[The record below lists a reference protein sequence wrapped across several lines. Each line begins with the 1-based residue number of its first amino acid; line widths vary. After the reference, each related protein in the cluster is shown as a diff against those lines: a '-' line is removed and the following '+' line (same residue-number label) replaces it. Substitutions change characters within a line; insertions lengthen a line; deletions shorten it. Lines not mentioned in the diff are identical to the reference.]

1 MKSQWII
8 YEEDK
13 KLQDSIAREFKISS
27 ITSQILINRGLT
39 DSDVIKRFFNISL
52 QSLSFP
58 LLLKNLEQACDR
70 IIYALKRKQKI
81 VIYGDYD
88 VDGITS
94 VSLLYNFFKAIG
106 AENISFYIPSR
117 LTEGYGLNIEAI
129 KRFKQENIKLI
140 ITVDCGV
147 SNIAEIEFANSLG
160 IDVIVTD
167 HHEVPDEVPS
177 AFAIVDPKQKDCNFP
192 FKDLA
197 GVGIAFYLLIGLRMK
212 LRDSNFWKNREE
224 LNLKNFLDLV
234 ALGTIADICPLKF
247 DNRILVKFGLSELE
261 RSRRMGVKALKQI
274 CGIREGQ
281 LNYWSVGFR
290 LAPRINAIGRLDN
303 ASLGVNLLTT
313 DNYSNA
319 LKIASLLEQNNFERQ
334 KIEEKILKEA
344 LKIIEKSKNLKD
356 KHSIVLYSDN
366 WHEGVIGIV
375 SSRLVEKYYKPTIL
389 ISFNGNEGKGS
400 ARSIKDF
407 DIYEA
412 LSLCSEFLENFGGH
426 KYAAGITLKKDKLH
440 DFIEAFEDTVKKL
453 TRKEDFYKKVYID
466 KKVNFDEIGDS
477 LIREFQMLEPFG
489 PSNIEPTLLTE
500 DVLVTSVRIFG
511 INHVKLTL
519 EQGSS
524 SFEALAFNRIKDNIT
539 IGDSLNVSYYPY
551 SYKENGKMDI
561 KLKIKDIEKLS

>member
-8 YEEDK
+8 YDEDK
-13 KLQDSIAREFKISS
+13 NLQDSISKKFKISN

-39 DSDVIKRFFNISL
+39 EPEVIKKFFNITL
-52 QSLSFP
+52 QSLTFP

-70 IIYALKRKQKI
+70 IIYAFKKQQKI

-94 VSLLYNFFKAIG
+94 VSLLYSFFKLIG
-106 AENISFYIPSR
+106 ASENILFYIPSR
-117 LTEGYGLNIEAI
+117 LSEGYGLNIDAI
-129 KRFKQENIKLI
+129 KKFKSENIKLI
-140 ITVDCGV
+140 ITVDCGI
-147 SNIAEIEFANSLG
+147 SNIAEIEFAKSLG

-167 HHEVPDEVPS
+167 HHEVPEDVPP

-212 LRDSNFWKNREE
+212 LRDSNFWKNKDE

-261 RSRRMGVKALKQI
+261 RSNRMGVKALKQI

-281 LNYWSVGFR
+281 LNYWNVGFR

-303 ASLGVNLLTT
+303 ATLGVNLLTT
-313 DNYSNA
+313 DSYSDA
-319 LKIASLLEQNNFERQ
+319 LKIASLLERNNYKRQ
-334 KIEEKILKEA
+334 KIEEKILNEA
-344 LKIIEKSKNLKD
+344 LSIMEKSKNFKN
-356 KHSIVLYSDN
+356 KQSIVLYSEN

-389 ISFNGNEGKGS
+389 ISFKDDIGKGS
-400 ARSIKDF
+400 ARSIKNF

-412 LSLCSEFLENFGGH
+412 LNLCSEFLESFGGH
-426 KYAAGITLKKDKLH
+426 KYAAGITLKKEKLH
-440 DFIEAFEDTVKKL
+440 DFIDAFEYTVKKL
-453 TRKEDFYKKVYID
+453 TRKEDFYKKYLLI
-466 KKVNFDEIGDS
+466 KKS
-477 LIREFQMLEPFG
+477 LFQILE
-489 PSNIEPTLLTE
+489 TL
-500 DVLVTSVRIFG
+500 
-511 INHVKLTL
+511 
-519 EQGSS
+519 
-524 SFEALAFNRIKDNIT
+524 
-539 IGDSLNVSYYPY
+539 
-551 SYKENGKMDI
+551 
-561 KLKIKDIEKLS
+561 